1 LENRRWSN
9 ILQDWLLRELLSRVG
24 ELKGSETDRFLK
36 FLAILNT
43 LLERKRLGRVII
55 VGGFAAEI
63 YSGRSYRTGDVDI
76 IVEGGSADIVREVLR
91 EFSDF
96 GLRIYLP
103 KIREISEKGI
113 DIVGENYNRR
123 KPPLEI
129 RVDSY
134 HVYIVPPEEV
144 VITYLE
150 AWKFWGSTE
159 DRNKAVLVYCSQLPV
174 IDKAYLEAE
183 SERRDVKDYL
193 EKLRDYC

>member
-1 LENRRWSN
+1 M
-9 ILQDWLLRELLSRVG
+9 LRELLSRVG

-123 KPPLEI
+123 KPPSGNPCRLL
-129 RVDSY
+129 
-134 HVYIVPPEEV
+134 PC
-144 VITYLE
+144 
-150 AWKFWGSTE
+150 
-159 DRNKAVLVYCSQLPV
+159 VYC
-174 IDKAYLEAE
+174 AT
-183 SERRDVKDYL
+183 RRSSDNLLGIVEVL
-193 EKLRDYC
+193 G

>member
-1 LENRRWSN
+1 
-9 ILQDWLLRELLSRVG
+9 LLRELLSRVG

-123 KPPLEI
+123 TP
-129 RVDSY
+129 S
-134 HVYIVPPEEV
+134 
-144 VITYLE
+144 
-150 AWKFWGSTE
+150 
-159 DRNKAVLVYCSQLPV
+159 RNPCRFLPSVYCATRRSSDNILGSV
-174 IDKAYLEAE
+174 EVLGKYGR
-183 SERRDVKDYL
+183 SE
-193 EKLRDYC
+193 